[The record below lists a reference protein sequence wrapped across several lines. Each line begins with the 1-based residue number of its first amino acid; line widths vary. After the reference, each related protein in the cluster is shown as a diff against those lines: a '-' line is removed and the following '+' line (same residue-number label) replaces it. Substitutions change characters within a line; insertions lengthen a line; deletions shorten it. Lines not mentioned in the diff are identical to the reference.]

1 MIPKKQ
7 ILVIEDNEIN
17 REILKEIHS
26 ETYQVLE
33 AENGQEGLEILKKYK
48 NSISL
53 ILLDV
58 MMPVMD
64 GLNKRRGSPAE
75 KDSPSYYRW
84 YGKGSALRSSR
95 C

>member
-17 REILKEIHS
+17 REILKEILS

-48 NSISL
+48 NSIC
-53 ILLDV
+53 IQWIKV
-58 MMPVMD
+58 M
-64 GLNKRRGSPAE
+64 GRYWQKCT
-75 KDSPSYYRW
+75 K
-84 YGKGSALRSSR
+84 KIAL
-95 C
+95 